1 MRTLYNTN
9 CQLPFYSVNKFD
21 NSVNSVK
28 SNISESDEMF
38 RIELSLAGFDKS
50 EIKIKLDENHLV
62 VNSDLSDKEKDEQ
75 KYLRKD
81 FVKGEFEKKFYI
93 PNKLVDY
100 EKISSELNNGVLV
113 ITLPKAEKEP
123 EKYIAVN

>member
-21 NSVNSVK
+21 NSVK

-81 FVKGEFEKKFYI
+81 FMKGEFEKKFYI